1 MKSPWALAALLVSLS
16 IGSVAQTGAGLHGV
30 VTDPSGASVP
40 GALVQLRGPGVDQRT
55 ATDATGKYAI
65 ETVKP
70 GKYTVRFIAKG
81 FSLTERKEVE
91 IVNPTALD
99 VQLVIAAENQVVNVE
114 AEANSV
120 SADTA
125 DNGDALVLGEKQLAA
140 LSDDPDELSQQLQA
154 LAGPGGG
161 PDGAQIYIDGF
172 TGVNLP
178 PKSSIREVRINSNPF
193 SPEYDRP
200 GFGRIQIFTKP
211 GTDKIRGQAFMQY
224 NKEALNSRS
233 PLLEQS
239 KRPPY
244 QQQFYGLSLSGPLL
258 KSKASFGFD
267 AEHRTIDENAFI
279 LATTLDASLIP
290 LNVNQAV
297 LTPQYRTTLTPRLD
311 YSINANNTL
320 TVRYQ
325 NTRVEMDKE
334 GVGGFSLA
342 DQAYNQT
349 SSENTLQ
356 VTETA
361 VLGARAINETRF
373 QYMRS
378 ALDNTANNT
387 TPALIV
393 AGAFQSGGPQIGNSA
408 SLTNN
413 WELTNTST
421 YTRGTHVWKWGGRV
435 RESFLRDT
443 SVNNFGGTFTFFGGI
458 GPELNADN
466 QAIAGT
472 TEQLSA
478 LEVYRRTLLF
488 QQEGMS
494 TAQIRALG
502 GGASQFSLSAGTPTT
517 PVNQLDTGVFVNDDW
532 RARPNLTFSYGLRYE
547 AQTNIGDHGD
557 FAPRAA
563 VAWGIDG
570 GANKTAK
577 TVLRAG
583 FGIFYDRIGINDTLN
598 ATRYGLTEQTYTQQS
613 YLILN
618 PDFFPSVPL
627 PASLKDSQQPQQL
640 QLLYAGI
647 QAPRNY
653 QASVGVDR
661 QINQHVRFNVSYIA
675 SRGVHLERSVNINA
689 PVNGVYPY
697 VNSDIRLLTETVGF
711 SRSNMLMVSPNVNFG
726 KIFLFGF
733 YGLSYGMDDNEG
745 APANPYDLR
754 AEWGPSSF
762 ADIRHRLLLGSSLP
776 LPLQF
781 TISPFFLVQ
790 SGAPYNITTG
800 IDSNDTGFAAERPEL
815 MTGLSASSCT
825 GGALLY
831 ATGFGCF
838 NLQPAAGA
846 PTIGRNY
853 GRGPATVN
861 LGLRLA
867 RTWSFG
873 GSGESGMPQGQM
885 GPPPGAGGARG
896 GGGPGGPGGGGPPPG
911 GGPPSG
917 AFGGMT
923 GRKYNLTLSLNAR
936 NALNHPNY
944 AAPNGDLSSP
954 FFGQSLSLAGFGP
967 FGSPSTYNRK
977 IDLQLRFTF

>member
-1 MKSPWALAALLVSLS
+1 MKRLWALTALLVSLS
-16 IGSVAQTGAGLHGV
+16 INGAAQTAARLHGV

-40 GALVQLRGPGVDQRT
+40 GALVQLRGPGVDQR
-55 ATDATGKYAI
+55 ASADASGKYAI
-65 ETVKP
+65 EAVKP

-81 FSLTERKEVE
+81 FTSIERKDVE
-91 IVNPTALD
+91 IVKPTVLD
-99 VQLVIAAENQVVNVE
+99 AQLVIAAENQVVNVE

-125 DNGDALVLGEKQLAA
+125 ENGDALVLKEKELAA

-172 TGVNLP
+172 TGGNLP

-211 GTDKIRGQAFMQY
+211 GSDKIRGQAFMQY

-233 PLLEQS
+233 PLLDQS

-244 QQQFYGLSLSGPLL
+244 QQQFYGLSLSGPLF
-258 KSKASFGFD
+258 KSKASFSFD

-279 LATTLDASLIP
+279 LATTLDANLNP
-290 LNVNQAV
+290 LNINQAI
-297 LTPQYRTTLTPRLD
+297 LTPQFRTTLSPRVD

-334 GVGGFSLA
+334 GAGNFSLA

-361 VLGARAINETRF
+361 VLSASAINETRF

-378 ALDNTANNT
+378 ALNDIANNS

-393 AGAFQSGGPQIGNSA
+393 AGAFQSGGPQIGNSSA
-408 SLTNN
+408 ITNN

-421 YTRGTHVWKWGGRV
+421 YTKGRHVLKWGGRV
-435 RESFLRDT
+435 RESLLRDT

-458 GPELNADN
+458 GPELDANN
-466 QAIAGT
+466 QAMAGT
-472 TEQLSA
+472 SEQLSA

-488 QQEGMS
+488 EQEGL
-494 TAQIRALG
+494 TAAGIRALG
-502 GGASQFSLSAGTPTT
+502 GGASQYSLSAGIPTAALH
-517 PVNQLDTGVFVNDDW
+517 QLDTGLFVNDDW
-532 RARPNLTFSYGLRYE
+532 RVRPNLTFSYGLRYE
-547 AQTNIGDHGD
+547 AQTNIGDHSD
-557 FAPRAA
+557 VAPRFA

-570 GANKTAK
+570 GANKSAK

-583 FGIFYDRIGINDTLN
+583 FGVFYDRIGINDTLD
-598 ATRYGLTEQTYTQQS
+598 AARYNGVAQQS
-613 YLILN
+613 YLVLN
-618 PDFFPSVPL
+618 PDFFPTAPSL
-627 PASLKDSQQPQQL
+627 ESLASSRQPQEL
-640 QLLYAGI
+640 QLLYGGI
-647 QAPRNY
+647 QAPRTY
-653 QASVGVDR
+653 QANIGVDR
-661 QINQHVRFNVSYIA
+661 QINQHVRFNVSYVGN
-675 SRGVHLERSVNINA
+675 RGVHLERSANINA
-689 PVNGVYPY
+689 PVDGVYPY
-697 VNSDIRLLTETVGF
+697 GDSDIRLLTETVGY
-711 SRSNMLMVSPNVNFG
+711 SRSNMLLVSPNVNFG

-745 APANPYDLR
+745 APANPYNLR

-776 LPLQF
+776 LLLKF

-790 SGAPYNITTG
+790 SGTPYNITTG
-800 IDSNDTGFAAERPEL
+800 IDSNGDGFAAERPEL
-815 MTGLSASSCT
+815 MAGLSASGCT
-825 GGALLY
+825 GGGLVY
-831 ATGFGCF
+831 AAGFGCF
-838 NLQPAAGA
+838 NLDPAAGA
-846 PTIGRNY
+846 ATIGRNY
-853 GRGPATVN
+853 ARGPATVN

-873 GSGESGMPQGQM
+873 GEGESGPAQGQT

-911 GGPPSG
+911 GGPPAG
-917 AFGGMT
+917 AFGAVT
-923 GRKYNLTLSLNAR
+923 GRKYNLTLSINAR

-944 AAPNGDLSSP
+944 AAPEGDLSSP
-954 FFGQSLSLAGFGP
+954 YFGQYLSLAGFGP

-977 IDLQLRFTF
+977 IDLQLRLTL

>member
-1 MKSPWALAALLVSLS
+1 MKRIWALAALLLSLS
-16 IGSVAQTGAGLHGV
+16 LAGEAQPAAALHGV

-40 GALVQLRGPGVDQRT
+40 GAVVQIHGNGPDRRT
-55 ATDATGKYAI
+55 TTDATGKYAI
-65 ETVKP
+65 EAVKP

-81 FSLTERKEVE
+81 FTLIERQDVG
-91 IVNPTALD
+91 IVAPTALD
-99 VQLVIAAENQVVNVE
+99 AQLEIAAENQVVNVE

-120 SADTA
+120 STDTA
-125 DNGDALVLGEKQLAA
+125 ENGDALVLKEKELAA

-172 TGVNLP
+172 TGGNLP

-211 GTDKIRGQAFMQY
+211 GSDKIRGQAFVQF
-224 NKEALNSRS
+224 NNELLNSRS
-233 PLLEQS
+233 PLLDQS
-239 KRPPY
+239 TRPPY
-244 QQQFYGLSLSGPLL
+244 EQQFYGFSLSGPLF

-267 AEHRTIDENAFI
+267 GEHRIIDENAFI
-279 LATTLDASLIP
+279 LATTLDANLDP
-290 LNVNQAV
+290 LTINQAL

-311 YSINANNTL
+311 YAINANNTL

-325 NTRVEMDKE
+325 NTRVELDKQ
-334 GVGGFSLA
+334 GAGGFSLA

-356 VTETA
+356 LTESA
-361 VLGARAINETRF
+361 VLSPNALNETRF

-378 ALDNTANNT
+378 SLNDIADNGI
-387 TPALIV
+387 PALIV
-393 AGAFQSGGPQIGNSA
+393 AGAFQSGGPQIGNS
-408 SLTNN
+408 STITNN

-421 YTRGTHVWKWGGRV
+421 YTKGRHVFKWGGRV

-458 GPELNADN
+458 GPELSADN
-466 QAIAGT
+466 QPIAGSS
-472 TEQLSA
+472 EQLSA
-478 LEVYRRTLLF
+478 LEVYQRTLLF
-488 QQEGMS
+488 EQEGLP
-494 TAQIRALG
+494 AAEIRTLG
-502 GGASQFSLSAGTPTT
+502 GGASQFSLSAGIPALALH
-517 PVNQLDTGVFVNDDW
+517 QLDTGLFVNDDW

-557 FAPRAA
+557 VAPRAA

-570 GANKTAK
+570 SANRPAK

-583 FGIFYDRIGINDTLN
+583 FGVFYDRIAITDSLN
-598 ATRYGLTEQTYTQQS
+598 ARRYNGVTQQS
-613 YLILN
+613 YLLLD
-618 PDFFPSVPL
+618 PDFFPAIP
-627 PASLKDSQQPQQL
+627 SLATLAGSQQPQEL
-640 QLLYAGI
+640 QLLYGGI
-647 QAPRNY
+647 QAPRTY

-661 QINQHVRFNVSYIA
+661 QVNQHVRFNVSYIGN
-675 SRGVHLERSVNINA
+675 RGVHLERSVNVNA
-689 PVNGVYPY
+689 PVDGVYPY
-697 VNSDIRLLTETVGF
+697 GDSDIRLLSETVGF

-745 APANPYDLR
+745 QPANPYNLR
-754 AEWGPSSF
+754 AEWGPSSYS
-762 ADIRHRLLLGSSLP
+762 DIRHRLLLGSSLP
-776 LPLQF
+776 LPLKL
-781 TISPFFLVQ
+781 TLNPFFLVQ
-790 SGAPYNITTG
+790 SGTPYNITTG

-825 GGALLY
+825 GGALVY
-831 ATGFGCF
+831 AAEYGCF
-838 NLQPAAGA
+838 NLEPAAGA

-853 GRGPATVN
+853 GHGPAMVN

-873 GSGESGMPQGQM
+873 GEGESGPPQGQM
-885 GPPPGAGGARG
+885 GPPPG
-896 GGGPGGPGGGGPPPG
+896 GGGPRGGGGPGGGGPPG
-911 GGPPSG
+911 GGPPPG

-923 GRKYNLTLSLNAR
+923 TRKYNLTLSLNAR

-967 FGSPSTYNRK
+967 FGSPSTYDRK
-977 IDLQLRFTF
+977 IDVQLRFAF

>member
-1 MKSPWALAALLVSLS
+1 MKRIWALAALLLSLS
-16 IGSVAQTGAGLHGV
+16 LAGEAQPAAALHGV

-40 GALVQLRGPGVDQRT
+40 GAVVQIHGNGPDRRT
-55 ATDATGKYAI
+55 TTDATGKYAI
-65 ETVKP
+65 EAVKP

-81 FSLTERKEVE
+81 FTLIERQDVG
-91 IVNPTALD
+91 IVAPTALD
-99 VQLVIAAENQVVNVE
+99 AQLEIAAENQVVNVE

-120 SADTA
+120 STDTA
-125 DNGDALVLGEKQLAA
+125 ENGDALVLKEKELAA

-172 TGVNLP
+172 TGGNLP

-211 GTDKIRGQAFMQY
+211 GSDKIRGQAFVQF
-224 NKEALNSRS
+224 NNELLNSRS
-233 PLLEQS
+233 PLLDQS
-239 KRPPY
+239 TRPPY
-244 QQQFYGLSLSGPLL
+244 EQQFYGFSLSGPLF

-267 AEHRTIDENAFI
+267 GEHRIIDENAFI
-279 LATTLDASLIP
+279 LATTLDANLDP
-290 LNVNQAV
+290 LTINQAL

-311 YSINANNTL
+311 YAINANNTL

-325 NTRVEMDKE
+325 NTRVELDKQ
-334 GVGGFSLA
+334 GAGGFSLA

-356 VTETA
+356 LTESA
-361 VLGARAINETRF
+361 VLSPNALNETRF

-378 ALDNTANNT
+378 SLNDIADNGI
-387 TPALIV
+387 PALIV
-393 AGAFQSGGPQIGNSA
+393 AGAFQSGGPQIGNS
-408 SLTNN
+408 STITNN

-421 YTRGTHVWKWGGRV
+421 YTKGRHVFKWGGRV

-458 GPELNADN
+458 GPELSADN
-466 QAIAGT
+466 QPIAGSS
-472 TEQLSA
+472 EQLSA
-478 LEVYRRTLLF
+478 LEVYQRTLLF
-488 QQEGMS
+488 EQEGLP
-494 TAQIRALG
+494 AAEIRTLG
-502 GGASQFSLSAGTPTT
+502 GGASQFSLSAGIPALALH
-517 PVNQLDTGVFVNDDW
+517 QLDTGLFVNDDW

-557 FAPRAA
+557 VAPRAA

-570 GANKTAK
+570 SANKPAK

-583 FGIFYDRIGINDTLN
+583 FGVFYDRIAITDSLN
-598 ATRYGLTEQTYTQQS
+598 ARRYNGVTQQS
-613 YLILN
+613 YLLLD
-618 PDFFPSVPL
+618 PDFFPAIP
-627 PASLKDSQQPQQL
+627 SLATLAGSQQPQEL
-640 QLLYAGI
+640 QLLYGGI
-647 QAPRNY
+647 QAPRTY

-661 QINQHVRFNVSYIA
+661 QVNQHVRFNVSYIGN
-675 SRGVHLERSVNINA
+675 RGVHLERSVNVNA
-689 PVNGVYPY
+689 PVDGVYPY
-697 VNSDIRLLTETVGF
+697 GDSDIRLLSETVGF

-745 APANPYDLR
+745 QPANPYNLR
-754 AEWGPSSF
+754 AEWGPSSYS
-762 ADIRHRLLLGSSLP
+762 DIRHRLLLGSSLP
-776 LPLQF
+776 LPLKL
-781 TISPFFLVQ
+781 TLNPFFLVQ
-790 SGAPYNITTG
+790 SGTPYNITTG

-825 GGALLY
+825 GGALVY
-831 ATGFGCF
+831 AAEYGCF
-838 NLQPAAGA
+838 NLEPAAGA

-853 GRGPATVN
+853 GHGPAMVN

-873 GSGESGMPQGQM
+873 GEGESGPPQGQM
-885 GPPPGAGGARG
+885 GPPPG
-896 GGGPGGPGGGGPPPG
+896 GGGPRGGGGPGGGGPPG
-911 GGPPSG
+911 GGPPPG

-923 GRKYNLTLSLNAR
+923 TRKYNLTLSLNAR

-967 FGSPSTYNRK
+967 FGSPSTYDRK
-977 IDLQLRFTF
+977 IDVQLRFAF

>member
-1 MKSPWALAALLVSLS
+1 M
-16 IGSVAQTGAGLHGV
+16 
-30 VTDPSGASVP
+30 
-40 GALVQLRGPGVDQRT
+40 
-55 ATDATGKYAI
+55 
-65 ETVKP
+65 
-70 GKYTVRFIAKG
+70 
-81 FSLTERKEVE
+81 
-91 IVNPTALD
+91 PTALD
-99 VQLVIAAENQVVNVE
+99 VQLVIAAESQVVNVE

-125 DNGDALVLGEKQLAA
+125 ENGDALVVKEKELAA

-172 TGVNLP
+172 TGGNLP

-211 GTDKIRGQAFMQY
+211 GSDKIRGQGFMQY

-233 PLLEQS
+233 PLLDQS

-244 QQQFYGLSLSGPLL
+244 QQQFYGFSLSGPLF

-279 LATTLDASLIP
+279 LATTLDGGLNP
-290 LNVNQAV
+290 LNINEAI
-297 LTPQYRTTLTPRLD
+297 LTPQFRTTLSPRVD

-325 NTRVEMDKE
+325 NTRVELDKQ
-334 GVGGFSLA
+334 GAGGFSLA
-342 DQAYNQT
+342 DQAYNQA

-361 VLGARAINETRF
+361 VLSANAMNETRF
-373 QYMRS
+373 QYMRA
-378 ALDNTANNT
+378 ALNDTANNS

-393 AGAFQSGGPQIGNSA
+393 AGAFQSGGPQIGNSGTI
-408 SLTNN
+408 TNN

-421 YTRGTHVWKWGGRV
+421 YTKGTHTLKWGGRV

-458 GPELNADN
+458 GPELDAAN

-472 TEQLSA
+472 SVQLSA
-478 LEVYRRTLLF
+478 LEVYQRTLLF
-488 QQEGMS
+488 EQEGLP
-494 TAQIRALG
+494 AAEIRALG
-502 GGASQFSLSAGTPTT
+502 GGASQFSLGTGTPTAALH
-517 PVNQLDTGVFVNDDW
+517 QLDTGLFVNDDW
-532 RARPNLTFSYGLRYE
+532 RARPNLTLSYGLRYE

-557 FAPRAA
+557 FAPRIA
-563 VAWGIDG
+563 VAWGVDG
-570 GANKTAK
+570 GANKAAK

-583 FGIFYDRIGINDTLN
+583 FGIFYDRIAINDSIN
-598 ATRYGLTEQTYTQQS
+598 AMRYNGVTQQS

-618 PDFFPSVPL
+618 PDFFPTVPSL
-627 PASLKDSQQPQQL
+627 ASLAGSQQPQEL
-640 QLLYAGI
+640 QLLYGGI
-647 QAPRNY
+647 QAPRTY
-653 QASVGVDR
+653 QATVGVDR
-661 QINQHVRFNVSYIA
+661 QVNQHVRFNVSYVGN
-675 SRGVHLERSVNINA
+675 RGVHLERSVNVNA
-689 PVNGVYPY
+689 PVDGVYPY
-697 VNSDIRLLTETVGF
+697 GDSDIRLLTETVGF
-711 SRSNMLMVSPNVNFG
+711 SRSNMLIVSPNVNFG

-733 YGLSYGMDDNEG
+733 YGLSYGKDDNEG
-745 APANPYDLR
+745 QPANPYNLR

-776 LPLQF
+776 LLLKF

-790 SGAPYNITTG
+790 SGTPYNITTG
-800 IDSNDTGFAAERPEL
+800 IDSSDTGFAEERPEL
-815 MTGLSASSCT
+815 MTGLSASSCS
-825 GGALLY
+825 GGDLVY
-831 ATGFGCF
+831 AAGMGCF
-838 NLQPAAGA
+838 NLNPAAGA
-846 PTIGRNY
+846 ATIGRNY

-873 GSGESGMPQGQM
+873 GSGESGPAQGQM
-885 GPPPGAGGARG
+885 GPPPGGGGPRG
-896 GGGPGGPGGGGPPPG
+896 GGGPGGGGPSPGGGPPP
-911 GGPPSG
+911 G

-923 GRKYNLTLSLNAR
+923 GRKYNLTLSVNAR

-954 FFGQSLSLAGFGP
+954 FFGQYLSLAGFGP